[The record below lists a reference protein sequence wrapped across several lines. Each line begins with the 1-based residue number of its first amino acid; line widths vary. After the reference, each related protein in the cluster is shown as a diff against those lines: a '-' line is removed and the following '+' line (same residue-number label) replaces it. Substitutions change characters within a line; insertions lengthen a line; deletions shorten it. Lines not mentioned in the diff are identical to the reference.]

1 MIDGLGGASGGKG
14 VEIQQPVL
22 TSNGAITIY
31 GDANVGM
38 GIAVQGSSATIIANG
53 TNGSVLITALSG
65 TTGDT
70 RGMDLWNNS
79 RVNTSDGP
87 ITLIGTSRSN
97 SDTAVWLEVNANV
110 TAGNSGA
117 VTVTGYNGWQT
128 VKIDGKLATGG
139 GPVSINGDK
148 LYIGNSANISS
159 TLAGNVTIQ
168 PTTPNKSIF
177 IGDNDSSTN
186 LGLSQEELNTIAA
199 KLITIGN
206 ITSGTIVNT
215 AAISRSNATL
225 GTNLTLISGNS
236 ITQTGAGNLTISG
249 IANFVSSGLGTAGNI
264 TLNNTTN
271 NFGTVTANGA
281 NISIYDVD
289 SVNIGNIQSTG
300 NFTVT
305 TTGGTTTLG
314 ANITTAG
321 DQQFNTPVMLA
332 NNVTL
337 RTTANG
343 NATFASTLNGAY
355 TLTANLGLGSLIN
368 QGAVGSSTT
377 INLVSGSISG
387 IDLNLTIAPG
397 AVIGSITGSGSNNT
411 ITVQSLA
418 NETSNIVIS
427 GTNSGNITS
436 SGGTSIGS
444 FSGITRLV
452 GGAGSDTFKFVNNS
466 ALLNGTID
474 GGSGTNALNYGGTT
488 KPTFINLGTGQAT
501 GVTSTTSTGVVT
513 NIQNVFGGTG
523 NDYLTGSAANNVMD
537 GGAGDDTMS
546 GLGGNDIMVGN
557 YGADNMNGG
566 AGIDIL
572 IGGYVDFV
580 VGSLQEGLES
590 IMSTWNNV
598 TDGTFNAVSKTL
610 GTASSTEYRLVGD
623 TNLAS
628 TYLLQTVFND
638 QATDRLTDI
647 SSSTTPNWFFATERV
662 TQGNDVVLA
671 GTTFTVSKKTVT
683 SKTGRTAR

>member
-1 MIDGLGGASGGKG
+1 MTTASG
-14 VEIQQPVL
+14 
-22 TSNGAITIY
+22 S
-31 GDANVGM
+31 
-38 GIAVQGSSATIIANG
+38 
-53 TNGSVLITALSG
+53 
-65 TTGDT
+65 
-70 RGMDLWNNS
+70 
-79 RVNTSDGP
+79 
-87 ITLIGTSRSN
+87 
-97 SDTAVWLEVNANV
+97 
-110 TAGNSGA
+110 
-117 VTVTGYNGWQT
+117 
-128 VKIDGKLATGG
+128 
-139 GPVSINGDK
+139 
-148 LYIGNSANISS
+148 
-159 TLAGNVTIQ
+159 
-168 PTTPNKSIF
+168 
-177 IGDNDSSTN
+177 
-186 LGLSQEELNTIAA
+186 
-199 KLITIGN
+199 
-206 ITSGTIVNT
+206 
-215 AAISRSNATL
+215 
-225 GTNLTLISGNS
+225 
-236 ITQTGAGNLTISG
+236 
-249 IANFVSSGLGTAGNI
+249 GNI
-264 TLNNTTN
+264 TLTSTGSFITTGGGGVTSSGNINATAAGLITVTDGGINATTGSGGVTLSSTANGASLGTIRSKGLSVNTVGAIVQTGAANVSTGTASFVSAGAISLTQSN

-281 NISIYDVD
+281 NITISDAD

-300 NFTVT
+300 NLTIT
-305 TTGGTTTLG
+305 SGGTTNLG
-314 ANITTAG
+314 GNITTAG
-321 DQQFNTPVMLA
+321 NQQFNSPVMLT

-343 NATFASTLNGAY
+343 SATFASTLNGAY
-355 TLTANLGLGSLIN
+355 TMTANLGNGSLVNI
-368 QGAVGSSTT
+368 GAVGSNTGL
-377 INLVSGSISG
+377 NLASAGSITGS
-387 IDLNLTIAPG
+387 DLNLTIAPG
-397 AVIGSITGSGSNNT
+397 AVIGSIIGSGSNNT

-418 NETSNIVIS
+418 NQTANIVIS
-427 GTNSGNITS
+427 GTNSGNVTS

-444 FSGITRLV
+444 FSGVTRLV

-610 GTASSTEYRLVGD
+610 GTASSTQYRLVGD

-647 SSSTTPNWFFATERV
+647 ASSTTPNWFFATERV

>member
-1 MIDGLGGASGGKG
+1 VVNSGDLKISGA
-14 VEIQQPVL
+14 QPV
-22 TSNGAITIY
+22 
-31 GDANVGM
+31 
-38 GIAVQGSSATIIANG
+38 
-53 TNGSVLITALSG
+53 VLPQITACSL
-65 TTGDT
+65 
-70 RGMDLWNNS
+70 
-79 RVNTSDGP
+79 
-87 ITLIGTSRSN
+87 
-97 SDTAVWLEVNANV
+97 
-110 TAGNSGA
+110 
-117 VTVTGYNGWQT
+117 TV
-128 VKIDGKLATGG
+128 
-139 GPVSINGDK
+139 
-148 LYIGNSANISS
+148 NISS
-159 TLAGNVTIQ
+159 G
-168 PTTPNKSIF
+168 
-177 IGDNDSSTN
+177 
-186 LGLSQEELNTIAA
+186 
-199 KLITIGN
+199 
-206 ITSGTIVNT
+206 
-215 AAISRSNATL
+215 
-225 GTNLTLISGNS
+225 S
-236 ITQTGAGNLTISG
+236 ITQAAGTNIQVSG
-249 IANFVSSGLGTAGNI
+249 TASFVSSGEVILANSSNDFATLDATGTNISISDTNSLILGTIRSNPLTVNLPGGAVTQSPGTNIVASGVASFTASGNV
-264 TLNNTTN
+264 TLSNATN
-271 NFGTVTANGA
+271 NFGTVTA
-281 NISIYDVD
+281 S
-289 SVNIGNIQSTG
+289 
-300 NFTVT
+300 
-305 TTGGTTTLG
+305 G
-314 ANITTAG
+314 ANITISDADNLNIGSIQSTDNLTITSGGTTNLSANITTTG
-321 DQQFNTPVMLA
+321 DQLFNRPVILT

-368 QGAVGSSTT
+368 LGTVGSCTT
-377 INLVSGSISG
+377 LNLASVGSISG
-387 IDLNLTIAPG
+387 SDLNLTIAPG

-411 ITVQSLA
+411 ITVQSLS
-418 NETSNIVIS
+418 NQTSNIVIS

-436 SGGTSIGS
+436 SGGTSVGS
-444 FSGITRLV
+444 FTGITRIV
-452 GGAGSDTFKFVNNS
+452 GGAGSDTFKLVNNS

-474 GGSGTNALNYGGTT
+474 GGSGTNALNYSGTT

-523 NDYLTGSAANNVMD
+523 NDFLTGSAASNVMD

-580 VGSLQEGLES
+580 VGNLQEGLES

-598 TDGTFNAVSKTL
+598 TDGTFNAVSNTL
-610 GTASSTEYRLVGD
+610 GTASSTQFRLLGD

-647 SSSTTPNWFFATERV
+647 ASSTTPNWFFATERV
-662 TQGNDVVLA
+662 TRGNDLVSA